1 MPPLT
6 PTVAL
11 KEALT
16 SPELTDGQL
25 IVGPLIKVKGQL
37 LVATTPLA
45 SVTWMVKV
53 PAAVGVPVIAPDD
66 EFSVKPAGSV
76 PVAAEKV

>member
-6 PTVAL
+6 PTLAP

-25 IVGPLIKVKGQL
+25 IVGPLIMVKGQL
-37 LVATTPLA
+37 LADTTPLA

-53 PAAVGVPVIAPDD
+53 PAAVGVPVMAPDD
-66 EFSVKPAGSV
+66 AFSVSPAGSV
-76 PVAAEKV
+76 PADKE